1 MAKRLLRI
9 FGPLILA
16 AILVFAVLA
25 MPVKLG
31 LSKVSANRERQA
43 AVSLSPN
50 VMKGK
55 YIKEA
60 ALKGKYVPFFGS
72 SEWSRFDPL
81 HPSVLAQKYNRSY
94 RPFLLGARG
103 SQSLTQYFVMQN
115 IQGELRNKKAV
126 FVISPQWFVKD
137 GTRKDAFGFYYSQL
151 QTTEWL
157 THFRHDAIDQYAAK
171 RLLQMPVA
179 NSDHFIYQAL
189 QRVAAGKSLTKYQRF
204 YLETR
209 KNMLTHEDQFFSG
222 IDLPSQNL
230 NRVNK
235 QAEKLPTHYS
245 YSALD
250 ELGGRIGKAE
260 TGNNPFRISDKFYNH
275 GLKQELKKGKLKD
288 FQKNLSYTES
298 PEFADFQL
306 CLDQFARLNTNVM
319 FIIPPINAKWQKYT
333 GLSASMLKQFDQKI
347 HYQLQ
352 SQGFNNI
359 VDLSDKGNVPYFMTD
374 TIHLGW
380 RGWLAVDK
388 RVNPFLTEQQQQP
401 TYSISDKFYSTKWQN
416 LAPSQL
422 KQYENDTK

>member
-55 YIKEA
+55 YIKDA

-115 IQGELRNKKAV
+115 IQSELRNKKAV

-137 GTRKDAFGFYYSQL
+137 GTRKDAFGYYYSQL

-189 QRVAAGKSLTKYQRF
+189 QQVAAGKNLTKYQRF
-204 YLETR
+204 YLQTR

-230 NRVNK
+230 NRVNQ
-235 QAEKLPTHYS
+235 QAKKLPTHYS

-250 ELGGRIGKAE
+250 ELGGQIGKAE

-275 GLKQELKKGKLKD
+275 GLKQELKKGKLKG

-388 RVNPFLTEQQQQP
+388 RVDPFLTKQQP
-401 TYSISDKFYSTKWQN
+401 QPSYSISDKFYSTKWQN

-422 KQYENDTK
+422 KQYENNTK

>member
-25 MPVKLG
+25 MPVTWG
-31 LSKVSANRERQA
+31 FSHVSAARERQA

-50 VMKGK
+50 VLRGKHMK
-55 YIKEA
+55 EQ
-60 ALKGKYVPFFGS
+60 ALKDGYVPFFGS
-72 SEWSRFDPL
+72 SEWSRFDPM
-81 HPSVLAQKYNRSY
+81 HPSVLAQKYKRSY

-126 FVISPQWFVKD
+126 FVISPQWFVKN

-151 QTTEWL
+151 QTAEWL
-157 THFRHDAIDQYAAK
+157 THFRHDAIDKYAAQ
-171 RLLQMPVA
+171 RLLQMPAA
-179 NSDHFIYQAL
+179 NSDHFIYAAL
-189 QRVAAGKSLTKYQRF
+189 QRVAKGERLTDFQRF
-204 YLETR
+204 YLQTR
-209 KNMLTHEDQFFSG
+209 KNMLTQEDQFFSG

-230 NRVNK
+230 NRVNQ
-235 QAEKLPTHYS
+235 QAKKLPTHYS

-250 ELGGRIGKAE
+250 RLGGQLGKAA
-260 TGNNPFRISDKFYNH
+260 TGDNRFHISDKFYKQ
-275 GLKQELKKGKLKD
+275 GLKKELKTGNLKN
-288 FQKNLSYTES
+288 FQKNLSYTKS

-306 CLDQFARLNTNVM
+306 CLDQFSRLNTNVL
-319 FIIPPINAKWQKYT
+319 FIIPPINARWQKYT
-333 GLSASMLKQFDQKI
+333 GLSATMLKQFDQKI

-359 VDLSDKGNVPYFMTD
+359 VDLSNKGNVPYFMTD

-380 RGWLAVDK
+380 RGWLAVDQ
-388 RVNPFLTEQQQQP
+388 RVNPFLSKQQP
-401 TYSISDKFYSTKWQN
+401 QPHYAINDKFYSKQWQN
-416 LAPSQL
+416 LAPRDL
-422 KQYENDTK
+422 KQYEAENK

>member
-25 MPVKLG
+25 MPVTLG
-31 LSKVSANRERQA
+31 FSHVSAARERQA

-50 VMKGK
+50 VLRGKNMKVQ
-55 YIKEA
+55 
-60 ALKGKYVPFFGS
+60 ALKNGYVPFFGS
-72 SEWSRFDPL
+72 SEWSRFDPM
-81 HPSVLAQKYNRSY
+81 HPSVLAQKYKRSY

-126 FVISPQWFVKD
+126 FVISPQWFVKG
-137 GTRKDAFGFYYSQL
+137 GTRKDAFGYYYSQL
-151 QTTEWL
+151 QTAEWL
-157 THFRHDAIDQYAAK
+157 THFRRDAIDQYAAK
-171 RLLQMPVA
+171 RLLQMPA
-179 NSDHFIYQAL
+179 AQSDEFIHAAL
-189 QRVAAGKSLTKYQRF
+189 QRVAKGEKLTDYQRF
-204 YLETR
+204 YLQTR

-230 NRVNK
+230 NQVNK
-235 QAEKLPTHYS
+235 QAKQLPTHYS

-250 ELGGRIGKAE
+250 QLGGKLGKAA
-260 TGNNPFRISDKFYNH
+260 TSDNRFQISDKFYH
-275 GLKQELKKGKLKD
+275 QGLQKELKGGKLKN
-288 FQKNLSYTES
+288 FQKNLSYTKS
-298 PEFADFQL
+298 PEFSDFQL
-306 CLDQFARLNTNVM
+306 CLDQFARLNTNVL

-333 GLSASMLKQFDQKI
+333 GLSATMLKQFDQKI

-359 VDLSDKGNVPYFMTD
+359 VDLSQKGNVPYFMTD

-380 RGWLAVDK
+380 RGWLAVDQ
-388 RVNPFLTEQQQQP
+388 RVNPFLTKKQTQP
-401 TYSISDKFYSTKWQN
+401 HYAINDKFYSTKWQN
-416 LAPSQL
+416 LSPTAL
-422 KQYENDTK
+422 KQYEATTK

>member
-31 LSKVSANRERQA
+31 LSKVSASRERQA

-50 VMKGK
+50 VLKGK
-55 YIKEA
+55 RIKEA

-72 SEWSRFDPL
+72 SEWSRFDPM

-137 GTRKDAFGFYYSQL
+137 GTRKDAFGYYYSQL

-204 YLETR
+204 YLQTR

-230 NRVNK
+230 NRVNQ
-235 QAEKLPTHYS
+235 QAKKLPTHYS

-250 ELGGRIGKAE
+250 ALGGRIGKAE

-275 GLKQELKKGKLKD
+275 GLKQQIQKGKLKN
-288 FQKNLSYTES
+288 FQKDLSYTES

-388 RVNPFLTEQQQQP
+388 RVDPFLTRQQKQP
-401 TYSISDKFYSTKWQN
+401 NYSISDKFYSTKWQN

-422 KQYENDTK
+422 EQYENNTK

>member
-1 MAKRLLRI
+1 MTKRLLRI

-25 MPVKLG
+25 MPMKLG
-31 LSKVSANRERQA
+31 FSHVSAERERQA

-50 VMKGK
+50 VLRGK
-55 YIKEA
+55 HIKQE
-60 ALKGKYVPFFGS
+60 ALKDGYVPFFGS
-72 SEWSRFDPL
+72 SEWSRIDPM
-81 HPSVLAQKYNRSY
+81 HPSVLAKKYHRSY

-115 IQGELRNKKAV
+115 IQNELRNKKAV

-157 THFRHDAIDQYAAK
+157 THFRRDAIDRYAAK

-179 NSDHFIYQAL
+179 KSDHFIYAAL
-189 QRVAAGKSLTKYQRF
+189 QRVAAGKKLTDFQRF
-204 YLETR
+204 YLQTR
-209 KNMLTHEDQFFSG
+209 KNMLTQEDQFFSG

-230 NRVNK
+230 NRVNQQAK
-235 QAEKLPTHYS
+235 QLPTHYS

-250 ELGGRIGKAE
+250 SLGGRLGKAA
-260 TGNNPFRISDKFYNH
+260 TNDNHFQISNKFYH
-275 GLKQELKKGKLKD
+275 QGLEKELKTGHLKN
-288 FQKNLSYTES
+288 FQKHLSYTES

-306 CLDQFARLNTNVM
+306 CLDQFARLNTNVL
-319 FIIPPINAKWQKYT
+319 FIIPPVNARWQKYT
-333 GLSASMLKQFDQKI
+333 GLSATMLKQFDQKI

-380 RGWLAVDK
+380 RGWLAVDR
-388 RVNPFLTEQQQQP
+388 RVNPFLSRQQP
-401 TYSISDKFYSTKWQN
+401 QPHYTMNDKFYSTTWQQ
-416 LAPSQL
+416 LPPSQL
-422 KQYENDTK
+422 AQYQQTNK

>member
-16 AILVFAVLA
+16 AVLVFAVLA

-31 LSKVSANRERQA
+31 FSHVSKSHERQA

-50 VMKGK
+50 VLRGK
-55 YIKEA
+55 HIKEE
-60 ALKGKYVPFFGS
+60 ALKDGFVPFFGS
-72 SEWSRFDPL
+72 SEWSRFDPM
-81 HPSVLAQKYNRSY
+81 HPSVLAQKYHRDY

-115 IQGELRNKKAV
+115 IQGQLRNKKAV
-126 FVISPQWFVKD
+126 FVISPQWFVKS

-151 QTTEWL
+151 QTAEWL
-157 THFRHDAIDQYAAK
+157 THFRSDAIDQYAAQ
-171 RLLQMPVA
+171 RLLQMPA
-179 NSDHFIYQAL
+179 AQSDHFIYAAL
-189 QRVAAGKSLTKYQRF
+189 QRVASGKKLTDYQRF
-204 YLETR
+204 YLQTR
-209 KNMLTHEDQFFSG
+209 KNMLTQEDQFFSG

-230 NRVNK
+230 KKVNQ
-235 QAEKLPTHYS
+235 QAQKLPTHYS

-250 ELGGRIGKAE
+250 ALGGRLGKAA
-260 TGNNPFRISDKFYNH
+260 TNDNRFGISNKFYH
-275 GLKQELKKGKLKD
+275 QGLKKELKHGKLKD
-288 FQKNLSYTES
+288 FQKNLSYTKS

-306 CLDQFARLNTNVM
+306 CLDQFARLNTNVL
-319 FIIPPINAKWQKYT
+319 FIIPPVNAKWQKYT
-333 GLSASMLKQFDQKI
+333 GLSASMLKQFDEKI

-380 RGWLAVDK
+380 RGWLAVDQ
-388 RVNPFLTEQQQQP
+388 RVNPFLTKQQEQP
-401 TYSISDKFYSTKWQN
+401 KYSINDKFYSKKWQQ
-416 LAPSQL
+416 LAPSDL
-422 KQYENDTK
+422 KQYENEAK